1 MTEEFKDKL
10 IEKLLEKIDI
20 QGLIEVIGYEKLT
33 DIIAEKAAELI
44 VEKECPNAP
53 TTPYIPWVPPFDPNN
68 PIAPVT
74 VMYGVTP
81 IEYKPGCLSDI
92 TITNNSNS
100 SIASTKKDK

>member
-33 DIIAEKAAELI
+33 DRIAEKAAELI

-53 TTPYIPWVPPFDPNN
+53 ATPYVPWIPPFEPNN

-81 IEYKPGCLSDI
+81 VEYRPTCLSDI
-92 TITNNSNS
+92 KITSNS
-100 SIASTKKDK
+100 TISTKKE